1 MKSSY
6 CADTMTS
13 ILGSRKIARLQ
24 VGLQA
29 YLRDTVG
36 SVPDHG
42 NKESHIG
49 AFVSHKTHGYT
60 GPQSI
65 MCAVPLCLKEN
76 KCTDLN

>member
-6 CADTMTS
+6 GADSMMS
-13 ILGSRKIARLQ
+13 LLGSRKIARLQ
-24 VGLQA
+24 LGLQA

-36 SVPDHG
+36 SVLDHG
-42 NKESHIG
+42 NKESHTD

-65 MCAVPLCLKEN
+65 MCAVPLCLKGN